1 MGGLEASGRATFASP
16 MRAVSSSLTIFTT
29 CWSGVSESIT
39 SAPFARAAIAV
50 VSCLT
55 TGRLTS
61 ASSNERRMARI
72 AVSMSDSVSFP
83 RPLRPEKMP
92 CSLSVSA
99 SNIANRPL

>member
-16 MRAVSSSLTIFTT
+16 ISVVSSSLTIFTT

-39 SAPFARAAIAV
+39 SAPLARAAIAV
-50 VSCLT
+50 VSCFT

-61 ASSNERRMARI
+61 ASSSDRRIARI
-72 AVSMSDSVSFP
+72 AASMSESVSLP
-83 RPLRPEKMP
+83 RPLRPEKTP

-99 SNIANRPL
+99 SNIGNRSL